1 MAITPALSIDKLVKK
16 KFNTVDMKEFQP
28 LLGYPEIRNLWEIYG
43 SGGSGKS
50 TLAVRLMKFFASLKI
65 KCAYNSIEMKSSKS
79 LQDVLIRENVLAYK
93 SHCTVWEGYTVED
106 METVLSQ
113 KRSAQIIFIDSI
125 QALRMKQYAHNRLT
139 PFQFSDFTAKYPKK
153 LFIVI
158 SQEKSGEPLGALAK
172 DIYYNADNC
181 ILVKDMVATPHK
193 SRSGG
198 TDAYEI
204 RKFN

>member
-1 MAITPALSIDKLVKK
+1 MKVQPALSIDKLVKK
-16 KFNTVDMKEFQP
+16 KFNTVDMKEFQGLFGQP
-28 LLGYPEIRNLWEIYG
+28 DLKNIWLLFG

-50 TLAVRLMKFFASLKI
+50 TLSIRLMKLFASMKI

-79 LQDVLIRENVLAYK
+79 MSDILIRENVLLYK
-93 SHCTVWEGYTVED
+93 SHCVIWEGYTVEEMD
-106 METVLSQ
+106 YVLSQ
-113 KRSAQIIFIDSI
+113 KRSPQIVFIDSI

-153 LFIVI
+153 LFVVI
-158 SQEKSGEPLGALAK
+158 SQEKNGEPLGALAK

-181 ILVKDMVATPHK
+181 ILVKDMVATPDK

-198 TDAYEI
+198 TQAYEI